1 MSKIWIKPQQ
11 VDITQDPGLS
21 PPVVPKEDLGL
32 GFVDANSTF
41 TTSTPSTPL
50 TNTVNNIYIT
60 RGPRGRDGQVQFN
73 EDGSYTGDPGL
84 LYEPNSDTLTTGT
97 LDVNQLNANR
107 ANLGSINYLTIL
119 GGNNRDVLKTNGSG
133 VITWASAFPSD
144 VGNSGKFL
152 MTNGISQQWAHP
164 SYTNLVDVPSNIATQ
179 SYVGNAIANLVDSSP
194 AALNTLNELATALGN
209 NANYATDITNILAN
223 KANVTYV
230 DNKLANITWA
240 NLTGRPTIPDAQ
252 INSDW
257 TETNVA
263 SKAFIQNKP
272 TLGNISNINISGSS
286 SQVFYGNG
294 IFASLPAEVNL
305 GNLTFNGNN
314 LSSTSNVVII
324 TTNGADGLTQLE
336 NKHINGDTYVWLD
349 EGNVKIEA
357 DGNVWTFANSGN
369 LMLPAGGDI
378 LDSTGNSVLGV
389 SGANTGNITFS
400 GNEIGSTGNFINI
413 TSTTGYVQLENLDS
427 TNGSTYIYLQEGNV
441 FVENNEG
448 TWTFH
453 NTGSLLFPETSNVE
467 FAIVIN
473 DTLGEMSI
481 STDSGNI
488 AIWPENSKWLFGAD
502 GNLTLPANTFSVNYA
517 NGTQVSLGGGGG
529 ANTGNITFSDTTM
542 ASTNGNVK
550 IGFSPSASPAVEF
563 TFTDNG
569 NLVLPQG
576 TILSETANSTTI
588 TPPNALAGQGLV
600 VRLTGVQ
607 GIVSDHPGGFTDGD
621 TITLTVTPDY
631 GSAQVTGTLDYTFT
645 GATSVQLGRAL
656 TGTLTFTNEVS
667 KPISWTI
674 PVSSTMTT
682 FTVTISNASGFTI
695 TSVDN
700 TLTLSTTGSTEDHH
714 IHLIAG
720 DPSITDIYLG
730 DDDQYVKIEKNG
742 GNVVIGTDTNNKQ
755 WTFDTNGALT
765 FPGGETFENGQIT
778 ATANGQAMLADN
790 ALNNFI
796 WVDSNGAY
804 IETDDGTENTWTFG
818 DDGNLSMPGNTVVST
833 PDNTSLRLRTSNNEY
848 GSTSIEFVSDIN
860 GPHPYTSK
868 VEVDGDGVKVHNSG
882 DTVVWSFSGG
892 TFNLPNDST
901 GNGVI
906 YSNVANAQLYTD
918 RTGNAQ
924 VSIRSKGIAGDKTW
938 AFKDNGEVQ
947 FPDNT
952 LQTTAYRNRPLTNL
966 NLDGGSASVVFE
978 IDMAFVDGGGSFLRG
993 ILSQD
998 IYDGNDGGATI
1009 TQFDK
1014 ILDGGQS

>member
-324 TTNGADGLTQLE
+324 TTSGTDGLTQLE

-517 NGTQVSLGGGGG
+517 NGTQVSLGGGGNTDW
-529 ANTGNITFSDTTM
+529 ANIGNI
-542 ASTNGNVK
+542 N
-550 IGFSPSASPAVEF
+550 
-563 TFTDNG
+563 
-569 NLVLPQG
+569 
-576 TILSETANSTTI
+576 
-588 TPPNALAGQGLV
+588 
-600 VRLTGVQ
+600 
-607 GIVSDHPGGFTDGD
+607 
-621 TITLTVTPDY
+621 
-631 GSAQVTGTLDYTFT
+631 
-645 GATSVQLGRAL
+645 
-656 TGTLTFTNEVS
+656 
-667 KPISWTI
+667 
-674 PVSSTMTT
+674 
-682 FTVTISNASGFTI
+682 NASGPTEIAIGAYAGLITQGTQAVAIGLNAGVTTQGNNSVAIGPGAGASTQGTEAVAIGTGAGETI
-695 TSVDN
+695 QGNSAVAVGYNAGLTTQGQNSVAIGKGAGSNSQGIFAVAIGRDAGHTTQGGGAVAMGRSAGDN
-700 TLTLSTTGSTEDHH
+700 TQGTSAVAIGEQAGETTQGNYSVAVGSIAGSSDQGVGAVAIGTAAGSITQGQNSVAVGYNAGANAQGEQAVAIGLNAGLTSQGNYAVAVGHGAGQTSQPGYTIILNATGSAVNGVE
-714 IHLIAG
+714 AQ
-720 DPSITDIYLG
+720 TDSF
-730 DDDQYVKIEKNG
+730 YVAPIRS
-742 GNVVIGTDTNNKQ
+742 
-755 WTFDTNGALT
+755 A
-765 FPGGETFENGQIT
+765 T
-778 ATANGQAMLADN
+778 ATANVLYYDTTTKEVTYGAGAVSFDGNYNSLTNKPTIRIAVAAGSGPGGNLQADSLAL
-790 ALNNFI
+790 AGLNP
-796 WVDSNGAY
+796 
-804 IETDDGTENTWTFG
+804 TENIPSTYGG
-818 DDGNLSMPGNTVVST
+818 DLILQGGVGGANGDL
-833 PDNTSLRLRTSNNEY
+833 Y
-848 GSTSIEFVSDIN
+848 GEVRIKSGTIGANYEWHFTTDKKIKLPAGGSIV
-860 GPHPYTSK
+860 
-868 VEVDGDGVKVHNSG
+868 
-882 DTVVWSFSGG
+882 
-892 TFNLPNDST
+892 DST
-901 GNGVI
+901 GTSV
-906 YSNVANAQLYTD
+906 L
-918 RTGNAQ
+918 
-924 VSIRSKGIAGDKTW
+924 
-938 AFKDNGEVQ
+938 
-947 FPDNT
+947 
-952 LQTTAYRNRPLTNL
+952 
-966 NLDGGSASVVFE
+966 GGSGSYAPAVPANWASPAPTTIAE
-978 IDMAFVDGGGSFLRG
+978 ALNRIAAKLLTLGGDLP
-993 ILSQD
+993 
-998 IYDGNDGGATI
+998 
-1009 TQFDK
+1009 
-1014 ILDGGQS
+1014 